1 CFSTS
6 VFVICFF
13 FFFQAEDG
21 IRDRNVTGVQT
32 CALPIS
38 RHEVARREQPFF
50 PGRAEPQEQLAERDH
65 PRHGVL
71 PRWRRAS
78 ATRSTNDR
86 ARAVSSAAEPSAS
99 RAALASALPTLT
111 AAAPARIQSPAFSSD
126 TPPEGTSRRKGSG
139 TSTSRMEAGP
149 TAEAGDS

>member
-1 CFSTS
+1 GRRPRLPEGSS
-6 VFVICFF
+6 GSRADVVAAH
-13 FFFQAEDG
+13 AEMAEGD
-21 IRDRNVTGVQT
+21 RDVRL
-32 CALPIS
+32 CPAEA
-38 RHEVARREQPFF
+38 RHEVARREQSFF

-111 AAAPARIQSPAFSSD
+111 AAAPARIQD
-126 TPPEGTSRRKGSG
+126 RKSVV
-139 TSTSRMEAGP
+139 
-149 TAEAGDS
+149 